1 MKTRDL
7 LVPGIITVFSFIVI
21 YLSLQLDLSPP
32 MIVGESMQPRAFPIF
47 LMIINLVLVA
57 LLTLQLHRSPPEPI
71 PLEPYQ
77 TWGTI
82 VLLVVFYGI
91 TTTLDMFIAIAV
103 VMFLMC
109 IVWGEKRIH
118 VALTTALLTP
128 FLIFVLFDQVLK
140 IRFPRGVLLN
150 WYYG

>member
-1 MKTRDL
+1 MKTMDF
-7 LVPGIITVFSFIVI
+7 LVLGIITVFSFIVI

-32 MIVGESMQPRAFPIF
+32 MIVGDSMQPRAFPIF

-57 LLTLQLHRSPPEPI
+57 FLTLQLRRSPQKSI

-82 VLLVVFYGI
+82 VLLVVFYGL

-109 IVWGEKRIH
+109 ILWGEKRIY
-118 VALTTALLTP
+118 VALSTALLTP
-128 FLIFVLFDQVLK
+128 FLIFVLFDQVLR

>member
-1 MKTRDL
+1 MKTKDF
-7 LVPGIITVFSFIVI
+7 LVLGIITVFSFIVI

-32 MIVGESMQPRAFPIF
+32 MIVGDSMQPRAFPIF

-57 LLTLQLHRSPPEPI
+57 FLTLQLRRSPPESI

-77 TWGTI
+77 TWSTI
-82 VLLVVFYGI
+82 VLLVVFYGL

-109 IVWGEKRIH
+109 ILWGEKRIY
-118 VALTTALLTP
+118 VALSTALVTP
-128 FLIFVLFDQVLK
+128 FLIFVLFDQVLR

>member
-1 MKTRDL
+1 MKIRHL
-7 LVPGIITVFSFIVI
+7 LVPGIITVFSIAVI
-21 YLSLQLDLSPP
+21 YLSMQLELSPP

-47 LMIINLVLVA
+47 LMAINLGLVA
-57 LLTLQLHRSPPEPI
+57 LLIFQLYKSPPAPI

-77 TWGTI
+77 TWGSI
-82 VLLVVFYGI
+82 VLFIVFYGL

-109 IVWGEKRIH
+109 FLWGERRIL

-128 FLIFVLFDQVLK
+128 FLIFLLFDSVLK